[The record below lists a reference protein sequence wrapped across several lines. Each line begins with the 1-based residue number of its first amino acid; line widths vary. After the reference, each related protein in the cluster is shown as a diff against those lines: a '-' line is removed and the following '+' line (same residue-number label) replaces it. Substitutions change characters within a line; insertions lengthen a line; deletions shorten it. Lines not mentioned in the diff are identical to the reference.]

1 MPVVN
6 SVSLKLETG
15 EIMRRQGFSGRGEV
29 KPEIERVVHELI
41 NEVANYDL
49 LKPAITYR
57 IFTAE
62 EMDKKQFSI
71 TAASYMCSRLL
82 TSTIPGSEEI
92 AVSVCTIGPDLEKQ
106 VTEYSCR
113 SEALRSILLDGIGST
128 AVDALAREATR
139 LIAEEVAS
147 HGYKISRPVNPGM
160 PCLPLTEQGWLLDLV
175 HAEDIGVSLT
185 SSSVMVPR
193 KSTSMVIGAGR
204 EMSPWTPADICAD
217 CGLSETCP
225 YKYENT

>member
-6 SVSLKLETG
+6 NVILKLETA
-15 EIMRRQGFSGRGEV
+15 EILRRQGFTGRGEV
-29 KPEIERVVHELI
+29 RPEIEQIIHELI
-41 NEVANYDL
+41 RDVKNYDL
-49 LKPAITYR
+49 LKPAITYE

-62 EMDKKQFSI
+62 EMDQKQFSI
-71 TAASYMCSRLL
+71 RAESYMFNRLL
-82 TSTIPGSEEI
+82 TTIIPGVEEI
-92 AVSVCTIGPDLEKQ
+92 AVAVCTIGPDLEKQ

-113 SEALRSILLDGIGST
+113 SEALRGILLDGIGST
-128 AVDALAREATR
+128 AVDALTVETGR

-147 HGYKISRPVNPGM
+147 HGYRISRPVNPGM
-160 PCLPLTEQGWLLDLV
+160 PCLPLTEQEWLLKLV

-193 KSTSMVIGAGR
+193 KSSSMVIGASR
-204 EMSPWTPADICAD
+204 EMPPWTPADICND
-217 CGLSETCP
+217 CSLGTKCP